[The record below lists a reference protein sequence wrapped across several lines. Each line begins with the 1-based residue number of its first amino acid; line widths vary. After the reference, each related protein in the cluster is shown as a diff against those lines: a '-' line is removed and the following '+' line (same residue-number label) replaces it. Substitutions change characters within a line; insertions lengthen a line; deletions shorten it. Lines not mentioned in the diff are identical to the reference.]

1 MTSYSTNVPL
11 HSKQSI
17 SPTGSKTL
25 LHATQRENKTS
36 LMETRFK
43 ALAGKL
49 GEINEEMKLIF
60 ADVLLQQPPDP
71 FQFVANRLR
80 QMEVDVTTRDG
91 SPSMLSP
98 NSIPGIGSPKKL
110 SPPRLP
116 VLTEKEKKRRRGMEP
131 PDDLIKFY
139 LGSYRFKVSE
149 IKSIFKSLGN
159 NEKAK
164 VSGRLTTMMPVF
176 ADVIASNASYA
187 NYRMERRMC
196 DRLYDAL
203 TLGTTSKVNSY
214 MRIIPACS
222 ALAALSIGTIEDRL
236 RIAFYFHGHKYSRGE
251 MSYVKPLPK
260 SHICAQVLANFFI
273 ASLKCV
279 QNLELMGLGTHVRSR
294 LTQQYSTDC
303 NSLERVVLI
312 FVRKL
317 FPKHIIQ
324 EENSLKPSTAFTKT
338 SDDSNQSAGTGPT
351 FHELCS
357 KITVPSCWMET
368 WNEIWKKE
376 KAPNVRVEHPDIVV
390 ARWVKCVLFQ
400 NDTAIEKFDDFTFDN
415 DLGLLSPRADM
426 SEELLQNTMA
436 TKIQARYRG
445 KVGREAARKK
455 EIEEQNNAAVKMQ
468 ANFRGHRARM
478 QQAKEFAE
486 QNNAA
491 TKIQAIHR
499 GKKARKEI
507 KDLTSKSSGDTSNT
521 PRLTIEEEKEQE
533 QAAIKLQS
541 RMRGNYARKKLL
553 EQKTERQK
561 PIDAT
566 ISSEDDT
573 GFDNKNTYSSREDT
587 APSNGVQ
594 PAMA

>member
-1 MTSYSTNVPL
+1 M
-11 HSKQSI
+11 
-17 SPTGSKTL
+17 
-25 LHATQRENKTS
+25 
-36 LMETRFK
+36 
-43 ALAGKL
+43 

-71 FQFVANRLR
+71 FQFIANRLR
-80 QMEVDVTTRDG
+80 QMEVDATTKNG
-91 SPSMLSP
+91 SPPMLSP
-98 NSIPGIGSPKKL
+98 NNVHGGGSPKRL

-116 VLTEKEKKRRRGMEP
+116 VLTEKEKKHRRGMEP
-131 PDDLIKFY
+131 PGDLIKFY
-139 LGSYRFKVSE
+139 LGSYRFKIAE

-164 VSGRLTTMMPVF
+164 VSGRLTTMMPIF

-203 TLGTTSKVNSY
+203 TLGTTSKGNSY

-260 SHICAQVLANFFI
+260 SHICAQVLTNFFI

-294 LTQQYSTDC
+294 LTQQYSADC

-317 FPKHIIQ
+317 YPKHIIQ
-324 EENSLKPSTAFTKT
+324 EENYFKPSTAFTKT
-338 SDDSNQSAGTGPT
+338 SDASNQSAATVPT

-376 KAPNVRVEHPDIVV
+376 KAPNIRVEHPDIVV

-400 NDTAIEKFDDFTFDN
+400 NDTAIEKLDDFTFDE
-415 DLGLLSPRADM
+415 DLGLLSPRAD
-426 SEELLQNTMA
+426 
-436 TKIQARYRG
+436 
-445 KVGREAARKK
+445 VVEAGSMK
-455 EIEEQNNAAVKMQ
+455 EFEEQNNAAIKMQ

-486 QNNAA
+486 QNDAA

-499 GKKARKEI
+499 GKKARKAINE
-507 KDLTSKSSGDTSNT
+507 LTDQSSGNGSNT
-521 PRLTIEEEKEQE
+521 SELTMEEKKEQE

-553 EQKTERQK
+553 EQKAEQPK
-561 PIDAT
+561 AKDAT
-566 ISSEDDT
+566 RSSEDDNS
-573 GFDNKNTYSSREDT
+573 FDNKNLYSSREDT
-587 APSNGVQ
+587 APSSGVQ
-594 PAMA
+594 PTLA